1 MPFRSK
7 EQEIALKHKAPDVYR
22 RWMRKYGPYRGG
34 LVSAVKEA
42 DRGRRR

>member
-7 EQEIALKHKAPDVYR
+7 EQEIALKRKAPAVYR

-34 LVSAVKEA
+34 LNKAVREA
-42 DRGRRR
+42 GRK